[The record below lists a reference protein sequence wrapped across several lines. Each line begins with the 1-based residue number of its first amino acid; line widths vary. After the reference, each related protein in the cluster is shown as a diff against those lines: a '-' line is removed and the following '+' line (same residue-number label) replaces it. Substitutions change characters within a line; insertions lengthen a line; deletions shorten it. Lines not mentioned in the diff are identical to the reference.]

1 MKKVVSGQG
10 AVVSKE
16 GPPKLFKRSVWKHGL
31 MNYECQLCA
40 YATLDAVGMAGH
52 LRAVHGIE
60 RTVGTANAELDGAP
74 IILIEES
81 EA

>member
-1 MKKVVSGQG
+1 MKKTKG
-10 AVVSKE
+10 
-16 GPPKLFKRSVWKHGL
+16 GPTLFKRTVWKHGH
-31 MNYECQLCA
+31 MNYECALCA

>member
-1 MKKVVSGQG
+1 VKKTKG
-10 AVVSKE
+10 
-16 GPPKLFKRSVWKHGL
+16 GPTLFKRTVWKHGH

-74 IILIEES
+74 IILIEEC

>member
-1 MKKVVSGQG
+1 
-10 AVVSKE
+10 
-16 GPPKLFKRSVWKHGL
+16 
-31 MNYECQLCA
+31 MNYECRLCA

>member
-1 MKKVVSGQG
+1 MKKTKG
-10 AVVSKE
+10 
-16 GPPKLFKRSVWKHGL
+16 GPTLFKRTVWKHGH

-52 LRAVHGIE
+52 LRAVHGIGQ
-60 RTVGTANAELDGAP
+60 TVGTANAELDGAP

>member
-1 MKKVVSGQG
+1 MKKTKG
-10 AVVSKE
+10 
-16 GPPKLFKRSVWKHGL
+16 GPTLFKRTVWKHGH

-52 LRAVHGIE
+52 LRVVHSIG
-60 RTVGTANAELDGAP
+60 TSGTATAESDGTP

-81 EA
+81 EAS

>member
-1 MKKVVSGQG
+1 
-10 AVVSKE
+10 
-16 GPPKLFKRSVWKHGL
+16 

-60 RTVGTANAELDGAP
+60 RTVGAANAESDGTP

-81 EA
+81 EV

>member
-1 MKKVVSGQG
+1 MKKTGTKG
-10 AVVSKE
+10 A
-16 GPPKLFKRSVWKHGL
+16 PALFKRTVWKHGH

-52 LRAVHGIE
+52 LRTVHGIE
-60 RTVGTANAELDGAP
+60 RTVGAANAESDGTP

>member
-1 MKKVVSGQG
+1 VKKTKG
-10 AVVSKE
+10 
-16 GPPKLFKRSVWKHGL
+16 GPTLFKRTVWKHGH

>member
-1 MKKVVSGQG
+1 MKKAKSG
-10 AVVSKE
+10 
-16 GPPKLFKRSVWKHGL
+16 PTLFKRTVWKHGL

-52 LRAVHGIE
+52 LRTVHGIE
-60 RTVGTANAELDGAP
+60 RTVGTANAESDGTP

>member
-1 MKKVVSGQG
+1 MKRVTSDERRVTS
-10 AVVSKE
+10 E
-16 GPPKLFKRSVWKHGL
+16 GPPKLFKRTVWKHGL
-31 MNYECQLCA
+31 MNYECALCA

-60 RTVGTANAELDGAP
+60 RTVGAANAESDGTP

-81 EA
+81 EV

>member
-1 MKKVVSGQG
+1 MKKTKG
-10 AVVSKE
+10 
-16 GPPKLFKRSVWKHGL
+16 GPTLFKRTVWKYGH